1 MGMWKEAVSRAQR
14 ARKKMYW
21 KRTGCA
27 ARKGEGTASLG
38 SVVVL
43 FVRRALLLVI
53 PPVMDENESREDGFE
68 GVAFSIRAHVR

>member
-14 ARKKMYW
+14 ARKNMYW

-27 ARKGEGTASLG
+27 ARKGEGTASLR

-43 FVRRALLLVI
+43 FVRRELLLVM
-53 PPVMDENESREDGFE
+53 PPVRDGDESRED
-68 GVAFSIRAHVR
+68 